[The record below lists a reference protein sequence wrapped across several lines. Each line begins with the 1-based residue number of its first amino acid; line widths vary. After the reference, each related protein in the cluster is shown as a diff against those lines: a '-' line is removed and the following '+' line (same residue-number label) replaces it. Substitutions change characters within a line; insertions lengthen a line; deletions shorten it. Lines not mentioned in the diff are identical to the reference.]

1 MIYAEQLSYGFPQ
14 KELYNKISF
23 SLEEGRHCALIGS
36 NGVGKSTLIDIIRKP
51 ENFLFDGK
59 LHLEHVGRI
68 GFVSQFA
75 HRDPQQEQTVFDCL
89 AQDFLTLQEEIAGLC
104 VEMETAE
111 DLEPLLERY
120 QALLDESESMDADN
134 YEVNIRRELRL
145 SGLAEKEELPLIA
158 LSGGE
163 YKLVQI
169 IREILRRPGL
179 LIMDEP
185 DAFLDFENLAGLR
198 DLINHYDGTM
208 LVVTHNRYLLGHCFN
223 QIWHLENGDLQ
234 QFEGS
239 FHQYNA
245 ALLLRKVEKQ
255 EEADKHSAEI
265 QRVSEMVERLRD
277 EATEVVD
284 PLRGRTL
291 KGKVSYLGR
300 LMAKQIKAPFLNL
313 RHPRISFPSVEKP
326 EEETVLLQVTDYAVS
341 FEEKL
346 LEHVTFAVRA
356 GEKVALVGPNG
367 TGKTTLLRAIQENAD
382 KAISFADDAVVGFFS
397 QLQEEALCSGNTI
410 MQEFL
415 DLGFESREAVEEHL
429 EQYCFDPDGL
439 HRNVAQLSGGEKNL
453 LQLAKLSVSNAN
465 FLLLDEPSSHLD
477 TYAQIE
483 LEKAIRA
490 YQGAVVMV
498 SHDFYS
504 IVNCADTILFV
515 EDGTVRPVSNR
526 AFRKRIYKNHFRRE
540 YLELD
545 LKRQELETKIQR
557 CLGAKDHE
565 TARILSQ
572 ELEQVV
578 SEM

>member
-89 AQDFLTLQEEIAGLC
+89 AQDFLALQEEIAGLC

-185 DAFLDFENLAGLR
+185 DVFLDFENLAGLR

-245 ALLLRKVEKQ
+245 ALLLRKVEEQ

-313 RHPRISFPSVEKP
+313 RHPRISFPSVEKL

-367 TGKTTLLRAIQENAD
+367 TGKTTLLRAIRGNAD
-382 KAISFADDAVVGFFS
+382 KAISFADGAVVGFFS

-429 EQYCFDPDGL
+429 AQYCFDPDGL

-557 CLGAKDHE
+557 CLGEKDHE
-565 TARILSQ
+565 TARLLSQ
-572 ELEQVV
+572 ELERVV

>member
-14 KELYNKISF
+14 KELYNRISF

-89 AQDFLTLQEEIAGLC
+89 AQDFLALQEEIAGLC

-185 DAFLDFENLAGLR
+185 EVCLDFENLAGLR

-239 FHQYNA
+239 FHRYNA
-245 ALLLRKVEKQ
+245 ALLLRKVEEQ

-313 RHPRISFPSVEKP
+313 RHPRISFPSVEKL

-367 TGKTTLLRAIQENAD
+367 TGKITLLRAIRGNAD
-382 KAISFADDAVVGFFS
+382 KAISFADGAVVGFFS

-429 EQYCFDPDGL
+429 AQYCFDPDGL

-498 SHDFYS
+498 SHDFYN

-557 CLGAKDHE
+557 CLGEKDHE
-565 TARILSQ
+565 TARLLSQ
-572 ELEQVV
+572 ELERVV

>member
-326 EEETVLLQVTDYAVS
+326 EEETVLL
-341 FEEKL
+341 KL
-346 LEHVTFAVRA
+346 LDRFPDIIKNAAESYEPSILTRYIIDVASQFSSYYNNNIILSEDEEIKSVRVLIA
-356 GEKVALVGPNG
+356 YVVALVIKKGMN
-367 TGKTTLLRAIQENAD
+367 I
-382 KAISFADDAVVGFFS
+382 
-397 QLQEEALCSGNTI
+397 
-410 MQEFL
+410 
-415 DLGFESREAVEEHL
+415 LG
-429 EQYCFDPDGL
+429 
-439 HRNVAQLSGGEKNL
+439 
-453 LQLAKLSVSNAN
+453 
-465 FLLLDEPSSHLD
+465 
-477 TYAQIE
+477 IE
-483 LEKAIRA
+483 CPER
-490 YQGAVVMV
+490 M
-498 SHDFYS
+498 
-504 IVNCADTILFV
+504 
-515 EDGTVRPVSNR
+515 
-526 AFRKRIYKNHFRRE
+526 
-540 YLELD
+540 
-545 LKRQELETKIQR
+545 
-557 CLGAKDHE
+557 
-565 TARILSQ
+565 
-572 ELEQVV
+572 
-578 SEM
+578 

>member
-89 AQDFLTLQEEIAGLC
+89 AQDFLALQEEIAGLC

-185 DAFLDFENLAGLR
+185 DVFLDFENLAGLR

-245 ALLLRKVEKQ
+245 ALLLRKVEEQ

-313 RHPRISFPSVEKP
+313 RHPRISFPSVEKL

-346 LEHVTFAVRA
+346 LEHVTFAVRV

-367 TGKTTLLRAIQENAD
+367 TGKTTLLRAIRGNAD
-382 KAISFADDAVVGFFS
+382 KAISFADGAVVGFFS

-429 EQYCFDPDGL
+429 AQYCFDPDGL

-498 SHDFYS
+498 SHDFYN

-557 CLGAKDHE
+557 CLGEKDHE
-565 TARILSQ
+565 TARLLSQ
-572 ELEQVV
+572 ELERVV

>member
-89 AQDFLTLQEEIAGLC
+89 AQDFLALQEEISGLC

-111 DLEPLLERY
+111 ELEPLLERY

-185 DAFLDFENLAGLR
+185 DVFLDFENLAGLR

-245 ALLLRKVEKQ
+245 ALLLHKVEEQ

-313 RHPRISFPSVEKP
+313 RHPRISFPSVERP
-326 EEETVLLQVTDYAVS
+326 AEETVLLQVTDYAVS

-346 LEHVTFAVRA
+346 LEHVTFAVRT

-367 TGKTTLLRAIQENAD
+367 TGKTTLLRAIRENAD
-382 KAISFADDAVVGFFS
+382 KAISFADGAVVGFFS

-429 EQYCFDPDGL
+429 EQYCFNPDGL

-526 AFRKRIYKNHFRRE
+526 AFRKRIYKNHFSRE

-572 ELEQVV
+572 ELERVV

>member
-89 AQDFLTLQEEIAGLC
+89 AQDFLALQEEISGLC

-185 DAFLDFENLAGLR
+185 DVFLDFENLAGLR

-245 ALLLRKVEKQ
+245 ALLLRKVEEQ

-313 RHPRISFPSVEKP
+313 RHPRISFPSVEKL

-367 TGKTTLLRAIQENAD
+367 TGKTTLLRAIRGNAD
-382 KAISFADDAVVGFFS
+382 KAISFADGAVVGFFS

-429 EQYCFDPDGL
+429 AQYCFDPDGL

-557 CLGAKDHE
+557 CLGEKDHE
-565 TARILSQ
+565 TARLLSQ
-572 ELEQVV
+572 ELERVV

>member
-14 KELYNKISF
+14 KELYNRISF

-89 AQDFLTLQEEIAGLC
+89 AQDFLALQEEIAGLC

-185 DAFLDFENLAGLR
+185 DVFLDFENLAGLR

-239 FHQYNA
+239 FHRYNA
-245 ALLLRKVEKQ
+245 ALLLRKVEEQ

-313 RHPRISFPSVEKP
+313 RHPRISIPSVEKL

-367 TGKTTLLRAIQENAD
+367 TGKTTLLRAIRGNAD
-382 KAISFADDAVVGFFS
+382 KAISFADGAVVGFFS

-429 EQYCFDPDGL
+429 AQYCFDPDGL

-498 SHDFYS
+498 SHDFYN

-557 CLGAKDHE
+557 CLGEKDHE
-565 TARILSQ
+565 TARLLSQ
-572 ELEQVV
+572 ELERVV

>member
-14 KELYNKISF
+14 KELYNRISF

-89 AQDFLTLQEEIAGLC
+89 AQDFLALQEEIAGLC

-185 DAFLDFENLAGLR
+185 DVFLDFENLAGLR

-239 FHQYNA
+239 FHRYNA
-245 ALLLRKVEKQ
+245 ALLLRKVEEQ

-313 RHPRISFPSVEKP
+313 RHPRISFPSVEKL

-367 TGKTTLLRAIQENAD
+367 TGKTTLLRAVRENTD
-382 KAISFADDAVVGFFS
+382 KAISFADGAVVGFFS

-429 EQYCFDPDGL
+429 AQYCFDPDGL

-498 SHDFYS
+498 SHDFYN

-557 CLGAKDHE
+557 CLGEKDHE
-565 TARILSQ
+565 TARLLSQ
-572 ELEQVV
+572 ELERVV